1 MLGEQIIHDERG
13 KVVGTRVL
21 PSQLGQGPKMELTF
35 QTTGKVLGMDFN
47 NTGTL
52 VSVPK
57 SEGVLYVKGQGV
69 VMTKDG
75 GAATWTTQGV
85 GQPTGPNMAASI
97 RGTVLFETSSPALFP
112 NSRGQLR
119 LSLGWR
125 EQHGAVSESSE
136 REAVVHDGV
145 QTRAG
150 WAGAPW

>member
-57 SEGVLYVKGQGV
+57 SEGVLYVEGQGV

-97 RGTVLFETSSPALFP
+97 RGTVLFETSSPKLARL
-112 NSRGQLR
+112 NSMCVVVAA
-119 LSLGWR
+119 
-125 EQHGAVSESSE
+125 EVSESGDMSAE
-136 REAVVHDGV
+136 LWE
-145 QTRAG
+145 
-150 WAGAPW
+150 WK